1 MKYRRTIGT
10 TLFGVLTSACVMLS
24 NGVAAAQAPGT
35 AVERE
40 SGFLTW
46 VIGGGLVIVV
56 CLTGFLNA
64 KRSHL
69 S

>member
-1 MKYRRTIGT
+1 
-10 TLFGVLTSACVMLS
+10 MLS